1 MAPTFFTP
9 GPSQL
14 YPTVADHLQN
24 ALQEGIPSISHR
36 SKRFEELFAECREQ
50 LKLLLSIPDGYQVF
64 FYSSATEIWERLS
77 QYFPGK
83 SFFFS
88 NGSFS
93 NRFRS
98 FSEQQGNEVSAYEAP
113 FGQGFDRG
121 VAQLP
126 QGTRLCGMIGN
137 ESSTGVWIPP
147 EDYYLVAEQNPDTFC
162 FLDLVS
168 AWPIYPLDL
177 SKVDGAYF
185 SVQKA
190 FGLPAGL
197 GVLVISPRAIEKVV
211 MDEKA
216 GLYRG
221 VHRSLSAI
229 INKSESNQTPET
241 PNVLSIYLLGK
252 VAADLYA
259 LGPDLYFNS
268 REKADKLYE
277 YFEQHPKWQPWVDI
291 PRWRSETVVVLE
303 TPDESAEIIARLKEK
318 GFIVAS
324 GYGSRNADQIRI
336 ANFPAHSVSEVD
348 RLLQAF
354 SEL

>member
-14 YPTVADHLQN
+14 YPTVGTHLQN
-24 ALQEGIPSISHR
+24 AMQEGIPSISHR
-36 SKRFEELFAECREQ
+36 SKRFEEIFADCRAQ

-64 FYSSATEIWERLS
+64 FYASATEIWERLS
-77 QYFPGK
+77 QYYPGK

-93 NRFRS
+93 KRFQD
-98 FSEQQGNEVSAYEAP
+98 FSAQQGNEVSAYEVP

-121 VAQLP
+121 VAKLP

-137 ESSTGVWIPP
+137 ESSTGVWSPP
-147 EDYYLVAEQNPDTFC
+147 EDYYLIAEQNPDTYC

-168 AWPIYPLDL
+168 AWPVYPLDL

-185 SVQKA
+185 SLQKA
-190 FGLPAGL
+190 FGLPAGM
-197 GVLVISPRAIEKVV
+197 GVLVISPRACEQVI

-221 VHRSLSAI
+221 VHRSLTAI
-229 INKSESNQTPET
+229 MNKAAINQTPET
-241 PNVLSIYLLGK
+241 PNVLGIYLLGK
-252 VAADLYA
+252 VAADMYQ
-259 LGPDLYFNS
+259 LGPNLYLDS
-268 REKADKLYE
+268 REKADKIYQ

-291 PRWRSETVVVLE
+291 PRWRSETVIVLE
-303 TPDESAEIIARLKEK
+303 TPNESAEIISQLREK

-324 GYGSRNADQIRI
+324 GYGPHKADQIRI
-336 ANFPAHSVSEVD
+336 ANFPAHSMADVD